1 MPLKRKD
8 GTYIFNDH
16 PEFTPNLSPFEVIKQ
31 GAFGGT
37 YYRPIFSGVNKKDY
51 KDAWKEFNWSKKN

>member
-1 MPLKRKD
+1 MPSKRKD

-31 GAFGGT
+31 GGFGGT
-37 YYRPIFSGVNKKDY
+37 YYRPIFSGVTKKEY
-51 KDAWKEFNWSKKN
+51 KMVYS